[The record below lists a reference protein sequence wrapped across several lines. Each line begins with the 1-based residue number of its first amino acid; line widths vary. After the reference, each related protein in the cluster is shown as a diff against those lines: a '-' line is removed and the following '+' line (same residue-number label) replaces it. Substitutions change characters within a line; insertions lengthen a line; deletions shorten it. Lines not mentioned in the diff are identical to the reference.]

1 MPHILPLL
9 RKAEVIAMLRLAR
22 CVEGLKA
29 RWREGD
35 LAYFTFLSTFYGLWT
50 AEHATEVHY
59 L

>member
-1 MPHILPLL
+1 
-9 RKAEVIAMLRLAR
+9 MLRLAR